1 MVAIFYNKKMLNDTL
16 IINIS
21 NKKIISH
28 ITNDNFVIGYSNENE
43 VSYINIFNF
52 SKFMHLLDGYV
63 RLDEKLCLKIK
74 EITKIDLSAYI
85 DLNNFVV
92 GQIDECEKIKKNYK
106 LCVVLAMLDQVLMW
120 LLH

>member
-63 RLDEKLCLKIK
+63 RLDEKLCLGIK
-74 EITKIDLSAYI
+74 KQYLFPNAN
-85 DLNNFVV
+85 L
-92 GQIDECEKIKKNYK
+92 GLEKITEIKIFI
-106 LCVVLAMLDQVLMW
+106 
-120 LLH
+120 